1 LPTDIDNPKRPH
13 QREKE
18 REREKKKTKKG
29 GTDNIKDRSHSQR

>member
-18 REREKKKTKKG
+18 REREKKTKKG